1 MTRDQEYGPWI
12 DHDGSGCPCKG
23 KIVQTEVLG
32 RGISEHVAHGTFHIG
47 GVPCAPPSSHD
58 FVTDAW
64 IWDEPIFGNVIRYR
78 IRKPDAL
85 RALIAM
91 VENIGAPS
99 QPERVEA

>member
-23 KIVQTEVLG
+23 KIVQTECLG
-32 RGISEHVAHGTFHIG
+32 VGVREHVAHGVITYQGREITPLEF
-47 GVPCAPPSSHD
+47 D
-58 FVTDAW
+58 FVRDTWTWKQPSHGD
-64 IWDEPIFGNVIRYR
+64 VIRYR

-91 VENIGAPS
+91 VENIGAPAR
-99 QPERVEA
+99 PERVEA